1 MTHTVDPLNTA
12 VLAGWR
18 KKTSR
23 GGTAVKGVRYTQKKN
38 IRDFKISGGIGGPG
52 MRSTELRGGVGRG
65 VGY

>member
-12 VLAGWR
+12 VLGAGE
-18 KKTSR
+18 KNQQ